1 MRDDN
6 KALAVEAYKA
16 WGFKKLSNEVI
27 DVLNMWANYVYGPLL
42 VNKKRF
48 IQNKN
53 TGRNGKDIA
62 KEVYKKLKKLGG
74 VTPPREFVLID
85 RAAVG
90 LGSVFMHLNA
100 KLNWHQL
107 LEEMIENFD
116 ENTLKIKQEK
126 VLKEVGLK

>member
-1 MRDDN
+1 MHTI
-6 KALAVEAYKA
+6 L
-16 WGFKKLSNEVI
+16 
-27 DVLNMWANYVYGPLL
+27 
-42 VNKKRF
+42 
-48 IQNKN
+48 
-53 TGRNGKDIA
+53 
-62 KEVYKKLKKLGG
+62 YKKLKKLGG
-74 VTPPREFVLID
+74 VTPPKEFVLID